1 MKIATVEDLPEIMD
15 FAMKFIAVTG
25 YADYSDEATIEQLA
39 KNLITGPQN
48 ISIILLKP
56 GIGML
61 AGMSSPFVFG
71 PHLIASEVAWW
82 VEPDKRGQ
90 KDGEELVDAFEYW
103 AKHKAG
109 CTLITLTSLD
119 DKVGKF
125 YEKKG
130 YKLHERAYM
139 KNLWQH

>member
-1 MKIATVEDLPEIMD
+1 
-15 FAMKFIAVTG
+15 MKFITTTG
-25 YADYSDEATIEQLA
+25 YAAYSDEETIRSLA
-39 KNLITGPQN
+39 HHLVTGPQEQML
-48 ISIILLKP
+48 ILINP

-71 PHLIASEVAWW
+71 PHLIASEIAWW
-82 VEPDKRGQ
+82 IEPDKRGQ
-90 KDGEELVDAFEYW
+90 KAGEELVDAFEYW
-103 AKHKAG
+103 AKNKAG

-139 KNLWQH
+139 KDLWQH